1 MFSTDIDYNAHFDYF
16 YSMVGPAGMV
26 LLFLVL
32 IAIYI
37 ALKNLYYLSIVWRS
51 FKKAFKLLEGSRD
64 ECYQWEDAKTSKNP
78 LIALIRDILGYR
90 NITPDKVRAEV
101 NYIFNRNFERVT
113 KDLSYLKLISVVSP
127 LLGLLGTV
135 VGMVDVFQAIAASAS
150 PDPTML
156 ASGIWS
162 ALLTTIMGLSVAIPT
177 LMVFYYLTLRFKSLY
192 IVAIEYSV
200 KAMNMCDK
208 DTGK

>member
-1 MFSTDIDYNAHFDYF
+1 MSNFDYHAHFDYF

-32 IAIYI
+32 IALYI

-51 FKKAFKLLEGSRD
+51 FKKAFHLLEGNQN
-64 ECYQWEDAKTSKNP
+64 ECCDWQNPKNCTNP

-135 VGMVDVFQAIAASAS
+135 IGMVDVFQAIAASAS
-150 PDPTML
+150 PDPAML

-162 ALLTTIMGLSVAIPT
+162 ALLTTIMGLTVAIPT
-177 LMVFYYLTLRFKSLY
+177 LMVFYYLSLRFKSLY
-192 IVAIEYSV
+192 IVAIEYSI
-200 KAMNMCDK
+200 KAVNMCDIEK
-208 DTGK
+208 